1 MANKAAIIHSDLD
14 IRQKITGLLVCIAQE
29 KKAEITR
36 LIAPFGVSMLQLNIL
51 HALSFAPEGELTV
64 NQIKQ
69 LMFDESPNV
78 SRSLN
83 KLVDAGYVIKQR
95 SEKDQRIVHI
105 HITETGHQTHLDADK
120 ALLAMDNDLN
130 LSSREAEQL
139 YKLLAKL

>member
-14 IRQKITGLLVCIAQE
+14 IRQKITGLVVCIAQK

-36 LIAPFGVSMLQLNIL
+36 LITPFGISMLQLNIL
-51 HALSFAPEGELTV
+51 HALSYAPEGQLTV
-64 NQIKQ
+64 NEIKQ

-83 KLVDAGYVIKQR
+83 KLVDAGYVVKQR

-105 HITETGHQTHLDADK
+105 HITEIGRQTHIDADK
-120 ALLAMDNDLN
+120 ALLSTTADMDLP
-130 LSSREAEQL
+130 EAELEQL
-139 YKLLAKL
+139 YSLLVKL